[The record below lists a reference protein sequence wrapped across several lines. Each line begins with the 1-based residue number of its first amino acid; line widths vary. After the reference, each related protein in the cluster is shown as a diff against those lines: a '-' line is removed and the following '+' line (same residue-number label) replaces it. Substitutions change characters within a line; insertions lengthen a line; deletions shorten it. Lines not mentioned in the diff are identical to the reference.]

1 MFKLFPLVSEHAIRI
16 INYSK
21 NEKNAILNSI
31 ENSLESP
38 SEKLIIDKFPEKK
51 TTLQVRGSRSKYNS
65 KIITNCH
72 TIIIT

>member
-21 NEKNAILNSI
+21 NEENAILNSI

-38 SEKLIIDKFPEKK
+38 SEKLIIDKFPGKK
-51 TTLQVRGSRSKYNS
+51 RLFR
-65 KIITNCH
+65 
-72 TIIIT
+72 

>member
-16 INYSK
+16 INCSK

-38 SEKLIIDKFPEKK
+38 SEKLIIDKFPGKK
-51 TTLQVRGSRSKYNS
+51 RLFR
-65 KIITNCH
+65 
-72 TIIIT
+72 

>member
-1 MFKLFPLVSEHAIRI
+1 MFRLFPLVSEHAIRI

-51 TTLQVRGSRSKYNS
+51 RLFR
-65 KIITNCH
+65 
-72 TIIIT
+72 